1 MGQRRRH
8 LPEGGKF
15 GRLHQAFLGGAQVAG
30 AFFHQLLK
38 LLAAA
43 LAKFGQT
50 PALVEEQQQKHQ
62 CQPQTGCGECGVA
75 AVFEGNMRTAQ

>member
-1 MGQRRRH
+1 M
-8 LPEGGKF
+8 
-15 GRLHQAFLGGAQVAG
+15 HQAFLGGAQVAG